1 MILLMRCATGEDWNL
16 IMYELANTEGY
27 NGVQCREQTYEE
39 RMAEGTLGCGSKF
52 SYVYFFSFIVIITM
66 LIMNLAVA
74 AVIQGLNTACAENLG
89 IVSSDDVNH
98 FIELWK
104 YYDPQAKGWIGA
116 DSLVY
121 LLFELNAPLGRKKE
135 EIPPEEK
142 EEYQNADQ
150 SADRYLV
157 HKAKQIVLK
166 KKKAIE
172 MLRDNLTIQL
182 HEDKNFESGYKVH
195 YMDVLRGL
203 LKRILNEK
211 K

>member
-1 MILLMRCATGEDWNL
+1 M
-16 IMYELANTEGY
+16 
-27 NGVQCREQTYEE
+27 
-39 RMAEGTLGCGSKF
+39 
-52 SYVYFFSFIVIITM
+52 
-66 LIMNLAVA
+66 
-74 AVIQGLNTACAENLG
+74 
-89 IVSSDDVNH
+89 
-98 FIELWK
+98 
-104 YYDPQAKGWIGA
+104 
-116 DSLVY
+116 
-121 LLFELNAPLGRKKE
+121 
-135 EIPPEEK
+135 
-142 EEYQNADQ
+142 
-150 SADRYLV
+150 